1 MEQTNRRPVR
11 TEDVDTVNKAEPT
24 PRALHPTMGHC
35 TSSAHEALT
44 RGDDPLSAKHASV

>member
-24 PRALHPTMGHC
+24 PRALHPTTGRC

-44 RGDDPLSAKHASV
+44 RGDDPLSEKHASV